1 MITGFLF
8 SDNDFLLGHPGD
20 IISSK
25 HPIREEINRRERQI
39 LVHSYLYYVLS
50 ENIIEDYEY
59 DKIGKRLAELIRNY
73 PEEHK
78 MSRYYKFFKDFGQDG
93 CYSGYQLPKD
103 LPEII
108 NNAYRLLRYKELNRG
123 IINEWRRNKERL
135 HKLYIL
141 RYRNILWSL

>member
-1 MITGFLF
+1 MITGRLY
-8 SDNDFLLGHPGD
+8 SDNDFLLGHSGD
-20 IISSK
+20 EIYFE

-50 ENIIEDYEY
+50 ENLIEDYEY
-59 DKIGKRLAELIRNY
+59 DKIGRRLAELIRDY

-78 MSRYYKFFKDFGQDG
+78 MSRYYKLFEDFGQDG

-108 NNAYRLLRYKELNRG
+108 NNAFRLLRYKELNR
-123 IINEWRRNKERL
+123 
-135 HKLYIL
+135 
-141 RYRNILWSL
+141 